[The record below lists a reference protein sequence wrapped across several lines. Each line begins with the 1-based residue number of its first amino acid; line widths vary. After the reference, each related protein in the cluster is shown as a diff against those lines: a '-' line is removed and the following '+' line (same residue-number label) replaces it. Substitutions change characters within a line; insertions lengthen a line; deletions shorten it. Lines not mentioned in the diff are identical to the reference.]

1 MSRVRVAILAT
12 ALALCAAS
20 AVAETQGPGGAGRV
34 RADGPRDWATAASA
48 AAAPPI
54 DVRASDG
61 AVTLR
66 LSAPTSRIEAG
77 QPLAMELAME
87 AADGASFEI
96 PLLAKSMGPFDVLS
110 STRQSSQAG
119 GIRRATLRFTVLTLD
134 SGEVT
139 MPAIPVAVTRP
150 DGTRISLDAGPATIT
165 VTSLI
170 SGPFDP
176 SAIRDIKGP
185 VTIDVGWGWWWLVA
199 ACAAGAMAALAA
211 FTLWHGRARR
221 AEATTPAHEW
231 ALAELESLDR
241 DALPESGQ
249 THAHWV
255 RLSGIVREYVERRFD
270 LHAPDRTTPEFLEEA
285 RSSASI
291 SEDHRALLAQ
301 FLRMADMVKFAGM
314 RPTVA
319 DCRSA
324 LDTARLFV
332 RDTTQS
338 ETPEPGPRSAEPELA
353 RSASAGGRQ

>member
-1 MSRVRVAILAT
+1 MMRVRTAILASALALAAPT
-12 ALALCAAS
+12 ALAAPQAAS
-20 AVAETQGPGGAGRV
+20 ATRPAPETGA
-34 RADGPRDWATAASA
+34 RDAGTAP
-48 AAAPPI
+48 AAPPL

-61 AVTLR
+61 PVKLR
-66 LSAPTSRIEAG
+66 LSAPTSRVEAG
-77 QPLAMELAME
+77 QPLAMELAIE
-87 AADGASFEI
+87 AAEGASFEV
-96 PLLAKSMGPFDVLS
+96 PLLGKSIGPFDVLS
-110 STRQSSQAG
+110 STRQSSQSG
-119 GIRRATLRFTVLTLD
+119 GTRRATVAFTVLTLD
-134 SGEVT
+134 SGDVT
-139 MPAIPVAVTRP
+139 LPAIPVAITRA
-150 DGTRISLDAGPATIT
+150 DGTRATLDAGPATVT

-185 VTIDVGWGWWWLVA
+185 VTIDVGWAWWWLVA

-211 FTLWHGRARR
+211 FTLWRNRARR
-221 AEATTPAHEW
+221 AAAPVPAHEW
-231 ALAELESLDR
+231 ALAELESLER

-249 THAHWV
+249 THEHWV

-270 LHAPDRTTPEFLEEA
+270 LHAPDRTTPEFLDEA

-324 LDTARLFV
+324 LDTARTFV
-332 RDTTQS
+332 RDTTPT
-338 ETPEPGPRSAEPELA
+338 EAPEQGSHGAEPELA
-353 RSASAGGRQ
+353 RAAPGGGRP